1 LEEEKMPK
9 QGTRKTFCPNKKKDI
24 SAFPNESFRLSNVI
38 QFRPIRKGTRK
49 SKQTTLW
56 ACQPFIPSGIRW
68 DTVTRCTAQL
78 SNEMEDAHSTSLP
91 EEKANKMAG

>member
-1 LEEEKMPK
+1 MPK

-38 QFRPIRKGTRK
+38 QFRPIKKGTRK

-91 EEKANKMAG
+91 EEKKTNKMAG